1 MTTQAVAKR
10 RMFSTV
16 DLLTMAVIA
25 VVAALLNSY
34 VWFAVMNI
42 ATPLFAF
49 LGPVG
54 WIGVSGVYMIAPV
67 LIGLLIGKMG
77 ATTIYGVIQGFL
89 EMLLGN
95 PAGALSIVYAGVQ
108 GFCTDVSLAV
118 FGYKPVLP
126 AALLA
131 GAVGTLV
138 VDVIYLFVFGLATPS
153 NLIVGGIT
161 ALISGAVFGGLIAW
175 LLVLAL
181 QRTGVVSRIG
191 LKGYQEI

>member
-1 MTTQAVAKR
+1 MSQPVAKR

-34 VWFAVMNI
+34 VWFAVMNV
-42 ATPLFAF
+42 ATPIFAF

-54 WIGVSGVYMIAPV
+54 WIAVSGVYMIAPV
-67 LIGLLIGKMG
+67 LVGLLIGRPG
-77 ATTIYGVIQGFL
+77 AATIYGLIQGFL

-95 PAGALSIVYAGVQ
+95 PAGVLSILYAGVQ
-108 GFCTDVSLAV
+108 GLCTDISLAL
-118 FGYKPVLP
+118 FGYRPTLP
-126 AALLA
+126 PALLA
-131 GAVGTLV
+131 GALGTLV

-153 NLIVGGIT
+153 NIIVGGIT
-161 ALISGAVFGGLIAW
+161 AIISGAVLGGLLAW
-175 LLVLAL
+175 LIVMAL

-191 LKGYQEI
+191 LKGYQEIS

>member
-1 MTTQAVAKR
+1 MTQATAKP

-34 VWFAVMNI
+34 VWFAVMNV

-54 WIGVSGVYMIAPV
+54 WIGASGVYMIAPV
-67 LIGLLIGKMG
+67 LVGLLIGRMG
-77 ATTIYGVIQGFL
+77 AATIYGLIQGFL

-95 PAGALSIVYAGVQ
+95 PAGALSIVYAGLQ
-108 GFCTDVSLAV
+108 GLSVDASLAV
-118 FGYKPVLP
+118 FRYKPTLP
-126 AALLA
+126 AALLG
-131 GAVGTLV
+131 GAIGNLV
-138 VDVIYLFVFGLATPS
+138 ADVIYLFVYGLATPG

-161 ALISGAVFGGLIAW
+161 ALISGAVLGGLVAW

>member
-1 MTTQAVAKR
+1 
-10 RMFSTV
+10 MFSTV

-34 VWFAVMNI
+34 VWFTVMNV

-67 LIGLLIGKMG
+67 LVGLLIGRPG
-77 ATTIYGVIQGFL
+77 ATTVYGLIQGFL

-95 PAGALSIVYAGVQ
+95 PAGALSILYAGLQ
-108 GFCTDVSLAV
+108 GLATDISMAL
-118 FGYKPVLP
+118 FGYRPTLP

-131 GAVGTLV
+131 GALGTLI
-138 VDVIYLFVFGLATPS
+138 VDEIYLFVFGLATPG

-161 ALISGAVFGGLIAW
+161 AIISGAVFGGLLAW
-175 LLVLAL
+175 LIVSAL

-191 LKGYQEI
+191 LKGYQEIA